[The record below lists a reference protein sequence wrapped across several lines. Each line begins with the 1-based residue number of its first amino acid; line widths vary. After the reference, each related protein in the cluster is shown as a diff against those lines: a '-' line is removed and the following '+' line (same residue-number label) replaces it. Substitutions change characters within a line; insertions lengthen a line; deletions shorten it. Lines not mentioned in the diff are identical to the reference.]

1 MPNLTIKDIARIS
14 GCSVST
20 ISRVINDRPDV
31 RPETKEH
38 VLKVM
43 REAGFVPNTNA
54 RQLKIQQS
62 RSLVFV
68 VKGTRNLFFSD
79 FLVQLQRA
87 ATLYGYNGI
96 VSYLDEN
103 ANEIDA
109 AEKILREIKPKG
121 MIFLGGSVANFKK
134 GFANITVPSV
144 LTTLVSDELD
154 FPNLS
159 MVGVDDRAA
168 AYTAVDYLIQQG
180 HRKIAV
186 LGGPVTS
193 YPSVMRREGAQQA
206 MQDAGI
212 LFSDKLYGLS
222 NYDFESAYH
231 AVNSLLAR
239 RADFTALFA
248 MSDVIALG
256 AIRALVS
263 AGLRVPEDVSVI
275 GFDGISSG
283 VHSCDVTALEDTE
296 VCVINYDKFEEAA
309 TSMRSM
315 GAHVLKMLSRE
326 IVRQHGV
333 MLLLGSMHAEER
345 LAAFLLSLSQR
356 FEQRGYSRSEFV
368 LRMTRAEIGSYLGLK
383 LETVSRVL
391 SRFSHDGLIEVNQKH
406 VRIFDAEGLRAI
418 VSGVPLSEQR

>member
-121 MIFLGGSVANFKK
+121 MIFLGGSVA
-134 GFANITVPSV
+134 
-144 LTTLVSDELD
+144 
-154 FPNLS
+154 
-159 MVGVDDRAA
+159 VDDRSA

-256 AIRALVS
+256 AIRALAS

-275 GFDGISSG
+275 GFDGITMSRY
-283 VHSCDVTALEDTE
+283 
-296 VCVINYDKFEEAA
+296 CVP
-309 TSMRSM
+309 
-315 GAHVLKMLSRE
+315 VLTTVVQPSEQISLQSIE
-326 IVRQHGV
+326 LLVRQIEHGAPAQTITLQPELQQGESV
-333 MLLLGSMHAEER
+333 
-345 LAAFLLSLSQR
+345 
-356 FEQRGYSRSEFV
+356 
-368 LRMTRAEIGSYLGLK
+368 
-383 LETVSRVL
+383 
-391 SRFSHDGLIEVNQKH
+391 
-406 VRIFDAEGLRAI
+406 RAI
-418 VSGVPLSEQR
+418 

>member
-1 MPNLTIKDIARIS
+1 MHTLYKVVSHLLIFYTECAILMSLGTFPTTFPKHFQKVRPADMANLTIKDIARIS

-121 MIFLGGSVANFKK
+121 VIFLGGSVANFKK

-168 AYTAVDYLIQQG
+168 AYAAVDYLIQQG

-193 YPSVMRREGAQQA
+193 YPSLMRRQGAQQA
-206 MQDAGI
+206 MEDAGI
-212 LFSDKLYGLS
+212 VFNDKLYGLS

-231 AVNSLLAR
+231 AMNSLLAR
-239 RADFTALFA
+239 RAEFTALFA
-248 MSDVIALG
+248 MSDVIAFG

-275 GFDGISSG
+275 GFDGITMSRYCVPVMTTIVQPSEQI
-283 VHSCDVTALEDTE
+283 ALQSIE
-296 VCVINYDKFEEAA
+296 
-309 TSMRSM
+309 
-315 GAHVLKMLSRE
+315 LL
-326 IVRQHGV
+326 VRQIEHG
-333 MLLLGSMHAEER
+333 SSA
-345 LAAFLLSLSQR
+345 Q
-356 FEQRGYSRSEFV
+356 
-368 LRMTRAEIGSYLGLK
+368 
-383 LETVSRVL
+383 TVTLQPELQQGESV
-391 SRFSHDGLIEVNQKH
+391 
-406 VRIFDAEGLRAI
+406 RAI
-418 VSGVPLSEQR
+418 

>member
-1 MPNLTIKDIARIS
+1 MTIIHIARLS

-31 RPETKEH
+31 RPDTKEK
-38 VLKVM
+38 VLQMM
-43 REAGFVPNTNA
+43 RESGFVPNTNA

-87 ATLYGYNGI
+87 ATLYGYSGI

-109 AEKILREIKPKG
+109 AQKILREIKPKG
-121 MIFLGGSVANFKK
+121 MIFLGGSVANFQQ

-168 AYTAVDYLIQQG
+168 ARTAVSHLIAQG

-186 LGGPVTS
+186 LGGPTTS
-193 YPSVMRREGAQQA
+193 YPSRMRRLGAQDA
-206 MQDAGI
+206 MEDAV
-212 LFSDKLYGLS
+212 LTFDDRRYGLS

-231 AVNSLLAR
+231 AMNSLLAR
-239 RADFTALFA
+239 RAEFTALFA
-248 MSDVIALG
+248 MSEVIAFG
-256 AIRALVS
+256 AIRAMVS
-263 AGLRVPEDVSVI
+263 AGFRVPEDESDI
-275 GFDGISSG
+275 GFDGISMSRYCVPVMTTIVQPG
-283 VHSCDVTALEDTE
+283 EQIALQSIE
-296 VCVINYDKFEEAA
+296 
-309 TSMRSM
+309 
-315 GAHVLKMLSRE
+315 LL
-326 IVRQHGV
+326 VRQIEHGAPAQKITLQPELQV
-333 MLLLGSMHAEER
+333 GES
-345 LAAFLLSLSQR
+345 
-356 FEQRGYSRSEFV
+356 V
-368 LRMTRAEIGSYLGLK
+368 RA
-383 LETVSRVL
+383 V
-391 SRFSHDGLIEVNQKH
+391 
-406 VRIFDAEGLRAI
+406 
-418 VSGVPLSEQR
+418 

>member
-1 MPNLTIKDIARIS
+1 MSLETFPTTFPKHFQKARPADMANLTIKDIARIS

-43 REAGFVPNTNA
+43 QEAGFVPNTNA

-68 VKGTRNLFFSD
+68 VKGTRNIFFSD

-121 MIFLGGSVANFKK
+121 IIFLGGSVSNFQN
-134 GFANITVPSV
+134 GFSNITVPSV
-144 LTTLVSDELD
+144 LATLVSHDLS

-168 AYTAVDYLIQQG
+168 ARTAVAHLIAQG
-180 HRKIAV
+180 HSKIAV
-186 LGGPVTS
+186 LGGPATS
-193 YPSVMRREGAQQA
+193 FPSRMRRLGAQDA
-206 MQDAGI
+206 MEDAG
-212 LFSDKLYGLS
+212 LVFDNKLYGLS

-231 AVNSLLAR
+231 AMNSLLAR
-239 RADFTALFA
+239 RAEFTALFA
-248 MSDVIALG
+248 MSDVIAFG

-275 GFDGISSG
+275 GFDGITMSRYCVPVMTTIVQPSEQIALQSIELLIRQIEHG
-283 VHSCDVTALEDTE
+283 ASARTVTLQPELQQGE
-296 VCVINYDKFEEAA
+296 SVCPC
-309 TSMRSM
+309 R
-315 GAHVLKMLSRE
+315 R
-326 IVRQHGV
+326 
-333 MLLLGSMHAEER
+333 
-345 LAAFLLSLSQR
+345 R
-356 FEQRGYSRSEFV
+356 FESV
-368 LRMTRAEIGSYLGLK
+368 
-383 LETVSRVL
+383 
-391 SRFSHDGLIEVNQKH
+391 
-406 VRIFDAEGLRAI
+406 
-418 VSGVPLSEQR
+418 

>member
-1 MPNLTIKDIARIS
+1 MPNMTIKDIARLS

-31 RPETKEH
+31 RPETKEK
-38 VLKVM
+38 VLQMM
-43 REAGFVPNTNA
+43 RESGFVPNTNA

-87 ATLYGYNGI
+87 ATLYGYSGI

-109 AEKILREIKPKG
+109 AQKILREIKPKG
-121 MIFLGGSVANFKK
+121 MIFLGGSVANFQQ

-168 AYTAVDYLIQQG
+168 ARTAVSHLIAQG

-186 LGGPVTS
+186 LGGPTTS
-193 YPSVMRREGAQQA
+193 YPSRMRRLGAQDA
-206 MQDAGI
+206 MEDAG
-212 LFSDKLYGLS
+212 LTFDDRLYGLS

-231 AVNSLLAR
+231 AMNSLLAR
-239 RADFTALFA
+239 RAEFTALFA
-248 MSDVIALG
+248 MSDVIAFRCHPG
-256 AIRALVS
+256 AGER
-263 AGLRVPEDVSVI
+263 RVPGAGRYI
-275 GFDGISSG
+275 G
-283 VHSCDVTALEDTE
+283 H
-296 VCVINYDKFEEAA
+296 
-309 TSMRSM
+309 
-315 GAHVLKMLSRE
+315 
-326 IVRQHGV
+326 
-333 MLLLGSMHAEER
+333 R
-345 LAAFLLSLSQR
+345 LRRHL
-356 FEQRGYSRSEFV
+356 
-368 LRMTRAEIGSYLGLK
+368 
-383 LETVSRVL
+383 
-391 SRFSHDGLIEVNQKH
+391 D
-406 VRIFDAEGLRAI
+406 
-418 VSGVPLSEQR
+418 VPLLCAGDDHHRPARRADRTPEHRAAGAADRAWRPGPEDHPPA

>member
-1 MPNLTIKDIARIS
+1 MPNMTIKDIARIS

-43 REAGFVPNTNA
+43 RDAGFVPNTNA

-62 RSLVFV
+62 RSLAFV
-68 VKGTRNLFFSD
+68 VKGTRNIFFSD

-121 MIFLGGSVANFKK
+121 MIFLGGSVSNFQK
-134 GFANITVPSV
+134 GFASISVPSV
-144 LTTLVSDELD
+144 LATLVSDKLN

-168 AYTAVDYLIQQG
+168 AYQAVSYLLQQG
-180 HRKIAV
+180 HSKIAM

-193 YPSVMRREGAQQA
+193 YPSMMRREGAQQA
-206 MQDAGI
+206 MRDAGI
-212 LFSDKLYGLS
+212 QFNDNLYGLS

-231 AVNSLLAR
+231 AMNSLLAR
-239 RADFTALFA
+239 RAEFTALYA
-248 MSDVIALG
+248 LSDALAFG

-263 AGLRVPEDVSVI
+263 AGFRVPEDVSVI
-275 GFDGISSG
+275 GFDGITMSRYCVPVMTTIVQPSEQI
-283 VHSCDVTALEDTE
+283 ALQSIE
-296 VCVINYDKFEEAA
+296 
-309 TSMRSM
+309 
-315 GAHVLKMLSRE
+315 LL
-326 IVRQHGV
+326 VRQIEHGAPAQTV
-333 MLLLGSMHAEER
+333 TLQPEL
-345 LAAFLLSLSQR
+345 
-356 FEQRGYSRSEFV
+356 QRGESV
-368 LRMTRAEIGSYLGLK
+368 
-383 LETVSRVL
+383 
-391 SRFSHDGLIEVNQKH
+391 
-406 VRIFDAEGLRAI
+406 RAI
-418 VSGVPLSEQR
+418 